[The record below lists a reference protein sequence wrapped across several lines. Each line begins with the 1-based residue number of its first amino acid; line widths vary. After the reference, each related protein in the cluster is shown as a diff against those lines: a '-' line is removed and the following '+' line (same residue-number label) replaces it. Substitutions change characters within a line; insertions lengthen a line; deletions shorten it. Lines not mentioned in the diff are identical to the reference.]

1 MPFSS
6 IELKNGLKPS
16 RIPVPDDAGGAK
28 SRGLTGCR
36 RGAAESFAADLT
48 DGANPRCGIRW
59 KAIGRTRS
67 APRLNSFIVNA
78 RIY

>member
-28 SRGLTGCR
+28 SR
-36 RGAAESFAADLT
+36 AESFAADLT
-48 DGANPRCGIRW
+48 DGANPQRGIRW

>member
-28 SRGLTGCR
+28 SRGLT
-36 RGAAESFAADLT
+36 ESFAADLT